1 MSAINSQSSL
11 IAASRHLNPSQ
22 EILGRSLARL
32 SASAKS
38 LDTAGAV
45 GLAMEGKIDAQ
56 GERVKAALTDVQNS
70 VSMMQTADGFMGGMA
85 KALTRMGELVNL
97 GKEATASPEDAA
109 IDAREFRGLQEQLRG
124 IIGGARKDIGG
135 SEAVAASLAVFNG
148 RPLFGLNDAGRP
160 GAQGASLDQE
170 KGEPAANLRTGGML
184 ELFRQDS
191 AGVFTL
197 TVSDADA
204 LQKISNGRQHLES
217 ARASLGAARSQLEL
231 SAATLQVEHANL
243 TSATARITDVGAAD
257 EATQFAKFNIL
268 LQSETALR
276 AQANQTAQSVLK
288 LLQG

>member
-1 MSAINSQSSL
+1 M
-11 IAASRHLNPSQ
+11 
-22 EILGRSLARL
+22 LGRSLSRL

-38 LDTAGAV
+38 LDTAGVV

-56 GERVKAALTDVQNS
+56 GERVKAALTHVQNS

-97 GKEATASPEDAA
+97 GKEATANPEDAA
-109 IDAREFRGLQEQLRG
+109 IDAREFRGLQEQLRR
-124 IIGGARKDIGG
+124 IIGGATEEIGG
-135 SEAVAASLAVFNG
+135 SEAVPAPQAVFNG
-148 RPLFGLNDAGRP
+148 RPLFGLNDAGRL

-170 KGEPAANLRTGGML
+170 TGEPAANLRTGGML
-184 ELFRQDS
+184 ETFRQDS

-231 SAATLQVEHANL
+231 SSATLQVEHANL